1 MPINK
6 TGDDADAPEAISYSE
21 TYRRAKRNALFWS
34 AITIVVAVGTA
45 DAAGSIEL
53 TTVLQHLQFEQGF
66 LTFAALATLLFMLAG
81 YYRAEAKLLTNHSGF
96 AVAARYATAPRVA
109 DKLVEDLTTLA
120 TRVQKGLGDLDKAHS
135 RIHEN
140 FSVAKMHLES
150 VAPWEDMGSGMANPG
165 PGPAQGRKF
174 HPSEPNLGPVLNKLQ
189 MTEELTG
196 SQARQLA
203 IEAVGS
209 ADQVMRTWLSN
220 RVAELIRAFE
230 EAQKLVVAPVEQ
242 LKPGEI
248 TAEGQAIVD
257 DVTAQL
263 ATLSSDLRGFAR
275 SIGAGER
282 SWFAWY
288 DRFPTYTLAAI
299 AIELALFRLFA
310 PQMLVTAV
318 DKIF

>member
-1 MPINK
+1 
-6 TGDDADAPEAISYSE
+6 
-21 TYRRAKRNALFWS
+21 
-34 AITIVVAVGTA
+34 
-45 DAAGSIEL
+45 
-53 TTVLQHLQFEQGF
+53 
-66 LTFAALATLLFMLAG
+66 
-81 YYRAEAKLLTNHSGF
+81 
-96 AVAARYATAPRVA
+96 
-109 DKLVEDLTTLA
+109 
-120 TRVQKGLGDLDKAHS
+120 
-135 RIHEN
+135 
-140 FSVAKMHLES
+140 
-150 VAPWEDMGSGMANPG
+150 
-165 PGPAQGRKF
+165 
-174 HPSEPNLGPVLNKLQ
+174 

-282 SWFAWY
+282 A
-288 DRFPTYTLAAI
+288 
-299 AIELALFRLFA
+299 
-310 PQMLVTAV
+310 
-318 DKIF
+318 